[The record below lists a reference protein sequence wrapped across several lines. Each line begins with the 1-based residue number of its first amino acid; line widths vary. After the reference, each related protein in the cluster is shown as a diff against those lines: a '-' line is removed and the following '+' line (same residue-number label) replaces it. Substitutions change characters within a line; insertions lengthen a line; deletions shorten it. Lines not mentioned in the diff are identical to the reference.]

1 MKNRIL
7 LIGLMLAGVM
17 GITQPS
23 PLIHKHFEETDLRAA
38 LKALEQDYDLSFSY
52 DEELL
57 SGKSITTTLDSL
69 SLSEALRKM
78 LMPHL
83 LDFEVLREKFVLIT
97 QDLSV
102 PPLKELCGRIQNNSR
117 EDLPFA
123 QVFLKTRQ
131 IGTVGQADGS
141 FSFRASLL
149 PRDTLVVKYVGY
161 ETQYL
166 LPQALEGCPTI
177 RLFPKDIAIEHVVI
191 SEYLTTGIEQQQLHS
206 ALRLVPR
213 QMGVLPGLV
222 EPDILQGTQLLPGV
236 SSPEETASGVYIR
249 GGTPDQNLVL
259 WDGIPMYQTGHFYGM
274 ISAFNPYIV
283 EEVQVYRGAFDASY
297 GNRVSGVIDMKTH
310 QRIPDS
316 LQGGVGLNMTHGN
329 VYVKTPL
336 VKNKLGLTLSLRRSL
351 MDVLPSPTFNQYQKR
366 VFQGTRISEI
376 EEIAEEFGEF
386 IIPEQE
392 FSFSDFALS
401 LHYQPTPK
409 HSIKASL
416 VTAHNQLN
424 YRVENLFDGVVLTDL
439 LSQDNGG
446 LSLGWT
452 YTANKGHQTRLN
464 LYSTQLTATYAGAY
478 FELEEQ
484 DTLFA
489 ALSTNRI
496 TDLAAEFS
504 QQWQLGKGH
513 MIQGGYT
520 WNALGLVLNFA
531 QQQVGKEP
539 STEINEPGFI
549 TNAFFGRYRYE
560 QPQTWWMDLSM
571 RYVKYPLIPHFQL
584 EPRLSTG
591 WVITPTLQTRAYL
604 GRYKQFISKL
614 VLPLNEIGVG
624 NQLWVLSHE
633 GTVPLIRSNQAGLG
647 LIYSQK
653 GWQIEGEAY
662 VKRLRGITTLSVL
675 FEALPEESFSS
686 GNAWIRGVDFLA
698 KKRWNSYRTWMS
710 YSLSKVQ
717 YNFSRLVDRSFPAP
731 HDQRHTFSWAHVYE
745 TGPWEFSLGWNYSSG
760 RPYTPLA
767 GVQVQEE
774 VNENNGNT
782 KRFLQPLK
790 GPINSRRLPAYHR
803 LDVSTQFTFP
813 LDPSAGWR
821 CVLGISLLNV
831 YNRANVLSRQFL
843 PRELQPDEGEDAE
856 LIALEKLLLGCT
868 PNVVVRLEW

>member
-1 MKNRIL
+1 MKNLIL

-17 GITQPS
+17 GITQPPS
-23 PLIHKHFEETDLRAA
+23 PIYKNFDRTDLREA
-38 LKALEQDYDLSFSY
+38 LNILEQDYGLSFSY
-52 DEELL
+52 DDELL
-57 SGKSITTTLDSL
+57 AGKSITTRLDSL
-69 SLSEALRKM
+69 PLSEALQKI
-78 LMPHL
+78 LTPHS

-97 QDLSV
+97 LNSNISPIQ
-102 PPLKELCGRIQNNSR
+102 ELCGRIQNNSQ
-117 EDLPFA
+117 EALPFA
-123 QVFLKTRQ
+123 EVFLKTRQ

-141 FSFRASLL
+141 FSFRAPLL
-149 PRDTLVVKYVGY
+149 PSDTLVVRYVGY
-161 ETQYL
+161 ETLYL
-166 LPQALEGCPTI
+166 LPQTLEGCPILT
-177 RLFPKDIAIEHVVI
+177 LFPKDIAIEHVVI
-191 SEYLTTGIEQQQLHS
+191 SEYLTTGIEQHRLS
-206 ALRLVPR
+206 PALRLVPR

-222 EPDILQGTQLLPGV
+222 EPDILQGVQLLPGV

-283 EEVQVYRGAFDASY
+283 DEVEVYRGAFDASY

-316 LQGGVGLNMTHGN
+316 LEGGVGLNMTHGN
-329 VYVKTPL
+329 VFLKAPL

-392 FSFSDFALS
+392 FSFSDVALS
-401 LHYQPTPK
+401 LHYQPSPK

-416 VTAHNQLN
+416 VTATNQLD
-424 YRVENLFDGVVLTDL
+424 YRVENLFEEVGLTDL
-439 LSQDNGG
+439 LSQENGG

-452 YTANKGHQTRLN
+452 YTAHKGHQTRVN
-464 LYSTQLTATYAGAY
+464 LYSSELTSSYAGAY

-513 MIQGGYT
+513 MLQGGYT
-520 WNALGLVLNFA
+520 WNVLGLALNFA

-539 STEINEPGFI
+539 NSETNEPGFI
-549 TNAFFGRYRYE
+549 TNTFFGRYRFE
-560 QPQTWWMDLSM
+560 HPQKWWIDLSM
-571 RYVKYPLIPHFQL
+571 RYAKYPLIPHFQL
-584 EPRLSTG
+584 EPRLSAG
-591 WVITPTLQTRAYL
+591 WFITPAFHARAYV

-633 GTVPLIRSNQAGLG
+633 GAVPLIRSNQAGLG

-662 VKRLRGITTLSVL
+662 IKRLQGITTLSVL
-675 FEALPEESFSS
+675 FEALPEENFSS
-686 GNAWIRGVDFLA
+686 GNASIRGIDFLA
-698 KKRWNSYRTWMS
+698 KKRWKSYRTWMS

-717 YNFSRLVDRSFPAP
+717 YNFPKLVDRSFPAP
-731 HDQRHTFSWAHVYE
+731 HDQRHVFSWAHVYQ

-760 RPYTPLA
+760 RPYTPLS
-767 GVQVQEE
+767 GVQVQEQ
-774 VNENNGNT
+774 VNENNGNI
-782 KRFLQPLK
+782 KRFLQPVK
-790 GPINSRRLPAYHR
+790 GPTNSQRLPAYHR
-803 LDVSTQFTFP
+803 LDVTTQFTFP
-813 LDPSAGWR
+813 QDPSAGWR
-821 CVLGISLLNV
+821 CILGVSLLNV

-856 LIALEKLLLGCT
+856 LIALEKLLLGRT